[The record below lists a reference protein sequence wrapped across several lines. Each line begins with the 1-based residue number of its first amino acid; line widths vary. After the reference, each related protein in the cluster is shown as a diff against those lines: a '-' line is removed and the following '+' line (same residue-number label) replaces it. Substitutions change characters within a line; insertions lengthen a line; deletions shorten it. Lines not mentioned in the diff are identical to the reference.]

1 MSIMTSSPVS
11 WALAGFGV
19 GGRVF
24 HAPLIRSAEGME
36 LTAVVAGPKHKGE
49 LALMGAA
56 LVSDIDELP
65 ARGVEGVTIT
75 TPAGTHV
82 ELAHRALDLGLH
94 VVVDK
99 PFALN
104 ASDAQALVD
113 HAEEAGL
120 KLSVYQNRRWDGDY
134 LSVKEIVQSG
144 VLGEV
149 HRFHSRIHRF
159 KPNLP
164 AWASSGPT
172 EGGGVLVDLGPHLI
186 DQAVGLF
193 GRVTAVGAEL
203 LAIGGGVGA
212 ENDVVLSLLHESGTR
227 SLIETS
233 LVAASAGIR
242 FQLNGFEGGVTL
254 DGFDIQEEDL
264 FAGRTPASMGDSWG
278 LEPHDRL
285 ARIQVGEAVELRSL
299 VNGAWSVYYPAMA
312 AAIRGTAQVPVDPR
326 DAVHTCVVIDAARI
340 ASAERRVVLLT
351 EIA

>member
-1 MSIMTSSPVS
+1 MNSSHVS

-24 HAPLIRSAEGME
+24 HAPLIRSAEGIE
-36 LTAVVAGPKHKGE
+36 LTAIVAGARHEGE
-49 LALMGAA
+49 PALMGAA
-56 LVSDIDELP
+56 LVSDLDELP
-65 ARGVEGVTIT
+65 ALGVEGVTIT

-104 ASDAQALVD
+104 AADAQGLVE
-113 HAEEAGL
+113 HAERAGL
-120 KLSVYQNRRWDGDY
+120 KLSVYQNRRWDGDF
-134 LSVKEIVQSG
+134 LSIKEIVASG
-144 VLGEV
+144 ALGKV

-159 KPNLP
+159 KPSLP
-164 AWASSGPT
+164 AWTNSGPT

-186 DQAVGLF
+186 DQAVRLF
-193 GRVTAVGAEL
+193 GPVTAVGAEL
-203 LAIGGGVGA
+203 LGIGEGVGA
-212 ENDVVLSLLHESGTR
+212 ENDVVLSLWHESGTR
-227 SLIETS
+227 SLIEAS

-242 FQLNGFEGGVTL
+242 FQLNGFEGGATL

-264 FAGRTPASMGDSWG
+264 FAGRTPAGMGDSWG

-285 ARIQVGEAVELRSL
+285 ARLQVGDAVEFRSL
-299 VNGAWSVYYPAMA
+299 IKGAWSVYYPAMA
-312 AAIRGTAQVPVDPR
+312 AAIRGIGPVPVDAR
-326 DAVHTCVVIDAARI
+326 DAVHTCAVIDAARI
-340 ASAERRVVLLT
+340 SSAERRVVALS

>member
-1 MSIMTSSPVS
+1 MNSSPVS

-24 HAPLIRSAEGME
+24 HAPLLRSAEGID
-36 LTAVVAGPKHKGE
+36 LTTIVAGPRHEGE
-49 LALMGAA
+49 PALMGAA

-65 ARGVEGVTIT
+65 ALGVEGVTIT

-104 ASDAQALVD
+104 AADAQALVD
-113 HAEEAGL
+113 HAEAAGL
-120 KLSVYQNRRWDGDY
+120 MLSVYQNRRWDGDY
-134 LSVKEIVQSG
+134 LSVKHIVESG
-144 VLGEV
+144 VLGPV

-159 KPNLP
+159 KPSLP

-193 GRVTAVGAEL
+193 GRVIAVGAEL
-203 LAIGGGVGA
+203 LAVGDGVGA
-212 ENDVVLSLLHESGTR
+212 ENDVVLSLWHVNGTR
-227 SLIETS
+227 SLIEAS

-242 FQLNGFEGGVTL
+242 FQVNGFEGGITL

-264 FAGRTPASMGDSWG
+264 FAGRTPESMGDSWG

-285 ARIQVGEAVELRSL
+285 ARLQLGDAEEFRSL
-299 VNGAWSVYYPAMA
+299 ESGAWNVYYPAMA
-312 AAIRGTAQVPVDPR
+312 AAIRGDGPVPVDAR
-326 DAVHTCVVIDAARI
+326 DAIHTCAVIDAARI
-340 ASAERRVVLLT
+340 ASAERRVVELS